1 MVYKVIKE
9 NNFDI
14 HLQRRGMSPSIE
26 KMARI
31 FGFPIATRLNILT
44 ILRWCYIK
52 VRGLC
57 KRATNILLNKIK

>member
-31 FGFPIATRLNILT
+31 FDFPSTKRPNILM
-44 ILRWCYIK
+44 WCYNNRKGIPSTAQGIK
-52 VRGLC
+52 
-57 KRATNILLNKIK
+57 I